1 MPKVAW
7 GHPDQLVHLVL
18 PLVLGHVL
26 VLLGIVECSAAPEVC
41 WGTESVAKPVVPHD
55 LHVCCL
61 ESIMSWLVS
70 SDRVDD
76 RGFGKVLIMIPFL

>member
-7 GHPDQLVHLVL
+7 GHPNQLVHLV
-18 PLVLGHVL
+18 PR
-26 VLLGIVECSAAPEVC
+26 VERSAAPEVC
-41 WGTESVAKPVVPHD
+41 WGTESVAKLVLPHD

-70 SDRVDD
+70 SDRVLWQGHYHDP
-76 RGFGKVLIMIPFL
+76 FSLISEKLVTLLVNHGG